1 MQIKLKDHNKKE
13 FVMQIDEE
21 EQGFLVEYAIID
33 LLRKGVISLDEAED
47 NYLANCDVN
56 TLAKA

>member
-33 LLRKGVISLDEAED
+33 LLRKGVISLDEAEE